1 MTMILNRPIIETVNS
16 DIKYFRK
23 KLNSYISHRIKLNKE
38 VKDLKANKTAENIDL
53 IYKRM
58 TEIDSLTKTIARWER
73 ILSYLVSYAEGLK
86 GEGSK
91 K

>member
-73 ILSYLVSYAEGLK
+73 ILSYLVSYAESLK
-86 GEGSK
+86 SEGSK

>member
-1 MTMILNRPIIETVNS
+1 MILNRPIIETVNS

-73 ILSYLVSYAEGLK
+73 ILSYLVSYAESLK

>member
-1 MTMILNRPIIETVNS
+1 MMMILNRPIIETVNS

-53 IYKRM
+53 IYRRM

-73 ILSYLVSYAEGLK
+73 ILNYLVSYAESLK
-86 GEGSK
+86 DKGSK

>member
-1 MTMILNRPIIETVNS
+1 MTMILNRPVIETVNS

-53 IYKRM
+53 IYRRM
-58 TEIDSLTKTIARWER
+58 TEIDNLTKTIARWER
-73 ILSYLVSYAEGLK
+73 ILSYLVSYAESLK

>member
-73 ILSYLVSYAEGLK
+73 ILSYLVSYAESIK
-86 GEGSK
+86 NEGSK